1 MIKGR
6 WVQSILWIPTLG
18 ENDMIFPIQLLYFK
32 PQVTSITLFVAEYQK
47 MYIFAPIN
55 VNFDPFFLHFGLFCF
70 VCVISSTAT
79 NTNDRLRI
87 KVDFLTAAPSLFYT
101 RACSTQA

>member
-1 MIKGR
+1 MN
-6 WVQSILWIPTLG
+6 T
-18 ENDMIFPIQLLYFK
+18 K

-87 KVDFLTAAPSLFYT
+87 KVDLSTAVKRTLCNDVHQGDQNAHYNAFAQYSTLELF
-101 RACSTQA
+101 